1 MQLDALYA
9 VLSAAKAGKVSEAE
23 STKRLDRSFQWA
35 RMAMDLESPLLLT
48 IAVGDWT
55 LAMAQDVVHHV
66 AHVSAPD
73 CVPHSSPTASR
84 NR

>member
-1 MQLDALYA
+1 MTNDIPKLRSPI
-9 VLSAAKAGKVSEAE
+9 VLVHGLLGVS
-23 STKRLDRSFQWA
+23 RIQ
-35 RMAMDLESPLLLT
+35 
-48 IAVGDWT
+48 VGDWT

-73 CVPHSSPTASR
+73 CVHHSSPTASR